1 MPIEL
6 YPGIVWTRDEYA
18 QLAVARWYRCLDDKA
33 REFVQVAQTWEDIR
47 DILRNYVRKEFAAR
61 LVDIGVQP
69 SMAGVVVN
77 VVVVASG
84 MGPHAYR
91 RAEED
96 AARLNTLEHEVNGFK
111 RHLVLLA
118 QHEGLRNDD
127 RRVEAPASFAVPW
140 LVSSKVSDGRTGD
153 DEDIAERLGLVLD
166 VLTLTSPSV
175 VGGDPAALHD
185 FRTPDMAKS
194 YLRMAGK
201 SRVDYA
207 EVMRTIA
214 GGCGAFV
221 MAQCRSTTN
230 VAPNQAREFL
240 HGADAHVGA
249 LIRGDIG
256 VEDLLS
262 RTIGA
267 EGLGSWSAQSIL
279 IEGPGVVCALIS
291 PDGQLARAA
300 RGEIRTDDLAEA
312 EAPWPWWKKLLAAFG
327 LVRRPKRM
335 APAPRIG
342 HAAECAAA
350 LASLEEARVFL
361 EKAASIGRR
370 GTGTGY
376 VPPQRYIERWVG
388 LLSRA
393 LHEDLMII
401 ADPSDNRAPDPER
414 IFRDVASRIELDV
427 SENLSAAISEWSR
440 AEPSLDRIRAALG
453 SERLVIF
460 DGHVAGGVS
469 IQPAAAIGTFQF
481 GRQVS
486 IHGRDVPY
494 ACVCAWRGVRPLFMV
509 SSESVVERDLR
520 W

>member
-47 DILRNYVRKEFAAR
+47 DILRTFVRKEFEAR
-61 LVDIGVQP
+61 LVEIGVQP
-69 SMAGVVVN
+69 SLTGVVVN

-84 MGPHAYR
+84 MGPRAYR
-91 RAEED
+91 CADED
-96 AARLNTLEHEVNGFK
+96 VARLNTLEHEVNGFK
-111 RHLVLLA
+111 RHLVILA
-118 QHEGLRNDD
+118 QHDGLRNDD
-127 RRVEAPASFAVPW
+127 RKVEAPASFAVPW

-153 DEDIAERLGLVLD
+153 DDDIADRLGLVLD
-166 VLTLTSPSV
+166 VLALTSPSV

-185 FRTPDMAKS
+185 FRTPDRAKS
-194 YLRMAGK
+194 YLRMAGR

-207 EVMRTIA
+207 DVMRTIA

-240 HGADAHVGA
+240 RGADAQVGA
-249 LIRGDIG
+249 LVRGDIG
-256 VEDLLS
+256 VEELLS
-262 RTIGA
+262 RIVGA
-267 EGLGSWSAQSIL
+267 EGMGSWSAQSIL
-279 IEGPGVVCALIS
+279 IEGPGILCSLIS

-300 RGEIRTDDLAEA
+300 RGEFRTDDLIVA
-312 EAPWPWWKKLLAAFG
+312 EAPWPWWKRLLAAFG
-327 LVRRPKRM
+327 LVRRPENVV
-335 APAPRIG
+335 PALRAG

-350 LASLEEARVFL
+350 LASLEEARVFI
-361 EKAASIGRR
+361 EKAARLSQV
-370 GTGTGY
+370 GTGAGY
-376 VPPQRYIERWVG
+376 EPPQRFLEKWAG

-393 LHEDLMII
+393 LREDLMII
-401 ADPSDNRAPDPER
+401 GDPSDKRVPDPER
-414 IFRDVASRIELDV
+414 IFRDLASRIELDV
-427 SENLSAAISEWSR
+427 SENLSSAISEWSR

>member
-18 QLAVARWYRCLDDKA
+18 QLAVARWFRCLDDKA
-33 REFVQVAQTWEDIR
+33 REFVRVAKTWEEIR
-47 DILRNYVRKEFAAR
+47 DILRMYVRKEFEAR
-61 LVDIGVQP
+61 LIEIGVQP
-69 SMAGVVVN
+69 SLAGVVVN
-77 VVVVASG
+77 IVVVASG

-91 RAEED
+91 RADED

-118 QHEGLRNDD
+118 QHDGLRNDD

-166 VLTLTSPSV
+166 VLTLTSPV
-175 VGGDPAALHD
+175 VAGGDPAALHD
-185 FRTPDMAKS
+185 FRTPDLAQS
-194 YLRMAGK
+194 YLRMAGR
-201 SRVDYA
+201 SRVNYA

-221 MAQCRSTTN
+221 MAHCRSTTN

-240 HGADAHVGA
+240 HAADAQVGA

-256 VEDLLS
+256 VEELLS
-262 RTIGA
+262 RTVGA
-267 EGLGSWSAQSIL
+267 NGLGSWNAQSIL
-279 IEGPGVVCALIS
+279 IEGPGVLCALTS
-291 PDGQLARAA
+291 PNGQLALAA
-300 RGEIRTDDLAEA
+300 RGEIRTDDLVAA
-312 EAPWPWWKKLLAAFG
+312 EAPLPWWKRLLAAFG
-327 LVRRPKRM
+327 LMRRPKGTVAAARV
-335 APAPRIG
+335 G

-350 LASLEEARVFL
+350 LALLEEARVFL
-361 EKAASIGRR
+361 EKAVSLSRQGS
-370 GTGTGY
+370 GTGY
-376 VPPQRYIERWVG
+376 EPPQRLMEKWVI
-388 LLSRA
+388 LLTRSLR
-393 LHEDLMII
+393 EDLMIL
-401 ADPSDNRAPDPER
+401 ADPSDKRAPDPER
-414 IFRDVASRIELDV
+414 IFCDVTSRIELDV
-427 SENLSAAISEWSR
+427 SENLSEAIAQWSR
-440 AEPSLDRIRAALG
+440 AVPSLDGIRAALG

-494 ACVCAWRGVRPLFMV
+494 ACVRAWRGVRPLFVV